1 MIDCNVVSP
10 MQRRCMDARG
20 LSEPILAFA
29 NHLATLG
36 YTPLTIGGYTG
47 SARHFAAW
55 LNKAG
60 IAVSTVDEQTIA
72 RFARHDCRCGVG
84 RRHARLSTKYV
95 NRVRRFV
102 HFLIDRGIVE
112 SIPSPAKKF
121 VEEPVATFQRWL
133 RDHRGLSDRTIDR
146 HGRMVLR
153 LLPALGRDP
162 GTYDAALVRRV
173 ILEEFRQCSPTVVK
187 TMTMGLRGYLRFLA
201 ARGACRPGLDQAVPA
216 VPEWRL
222 STLPRYLAVG
232 KVDQLIASCD
242 LAKPHGVRD
251 RAILLLLA
259 RLGLRAG
266 DVLAMKFDDIAW
278 SEGTLRVCG
287 KGRREIRLPLPQDAG
302 DALIAYIERARPDLA
317 DERIFLCASAPYRPL
332 QRSSSVSSVVRLALT
347 RAGIADPPSKGAGLL
362 RHSAATGMLRAGA
375 TLDAIG
381 AVLRHRSAD
390 TTVHYAKVDVPC
402 WRRSLNRG
410 RETRD
415 VGQRSRSLR
424 RAPPLTRIQVPYPVQ
439 SPEELRDLRGQA
451 RR

>member
-1 MIDCNVVSP
+1 MIDCNVISP
-10 MQRRCMDARG
+10 LHRRRMDPCG
-20 LSEPILAFA
+20 LSEPISAFA

-36 YTPLTIGGYTG
+36 YTPLTVGGYTD

-55 LNKAG
+55 LNKVG
-60 IAVSTVDEQTIA
+60 IAASVVNEQTII
-72 RFARHDCRCGVG
+72 RFARHDCCCGV
-84 RRHARLSTKYV
+84 RRRYDRRSTKYV

-102 HFLIDRGIVE
+102 RFLIDRGIVE
-112 SIPSPAKKF
+112 SIPSPAENV
-121 VEEPVATFQRWL
+121 VEEPVAAFQRWL
-133 RDHRGLSDRTIDR
+133 RHHRGLSDRTIDR

-173 ILEEFRQCSPTVVK
+173 ILEELRQCSPTYVK
-187 TMTMGLRGYLRFLA
+187 TMTMALRGYLRFLA

-222 STLPRYLAVG
+222 STLPRYLPA
-232 KVDQLIASCD
+232 DEIERLIASCD
-242 LAKPHGVRD
+242 VTKPHGIRD

-266 DVLAMKFDDIAW
+266 DVLGMKFDDIAW

-302 DALIAYIERARPDLA
+302 DALIAYIERARPELA
-317 DERIFLCASAPYRPL
+317 EERIFLCASAPYRPL
-332 QRSSSVSSVVRLALT
+332 QRSSSVSSVVRLALE
-347 RAGIADPPSKGAGLL
+347 RAGIADPPSKGASLL

-381 AVLRHRSAD
+381 AVLRHRSTD
-390 TTVHYAKVDVPC
+390 TTAHYAKVDVPVLAGIAQP
-402 WRRSLNRG
+402 WPG
-410 RETRD
+410 D
-415 VGQRSRSLR
+415 
-424 RAPPLTRIQVPYPVQ
+424 A
-439 SPEELRDLRGQA
+439 
-451 RR
+451 